1 LSCPKFR
8 DYPIGKVWL
17 KVPKIVHVEPS
28 SKVISLHIEKQQI
41 KSRNAAN
48 HGYFN
53 INKRGSLF

>member
-1 LSCPKFR
+1 
-8 DYPIGKVWL
+8 L